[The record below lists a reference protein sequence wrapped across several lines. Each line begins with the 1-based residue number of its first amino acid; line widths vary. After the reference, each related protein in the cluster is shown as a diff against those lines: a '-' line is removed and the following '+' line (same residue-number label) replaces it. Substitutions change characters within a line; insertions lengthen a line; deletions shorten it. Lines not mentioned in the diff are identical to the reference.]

1 MIDIMRRLLFIL
13 CFLLFSLPA
22 FSQKQPLDSLIAEI
36 PKLSEKNYRQHLLL
50 VYQYLSEQEQGN
62 LLPISEKIIETGR
75 KSPIPAVYI
84 YAKVQVARVLN
95 YKNITEGV
103 NVALEAYWAAKSQN
117 LLFETAEAA
126 KLLAYVFNMA
136 EKNEKTLQYALEAS
150 DAYQKIGTEHEKVRL
165 YYEIALVQYRLQ
177 NYQSALDYL
186 LRLEGTQVDSLGKQE
201 QINYFNTIALCY
213 TRLKNYPQSF
223 AYLNKSL
230 EKAKKFKKN
239 EWVGIILG
247 NKGDIFFEKK
257 QIDSARYYW
266 QIDLETS
273 KKYKI
278 WENVVS
284 TLNYFGKSYE
294 EEKDYQKAY
303 AYFKEA
309 HELFPKI
316 APTEYANKYNTYKGL
331 ANTLQ
336 HLDSLQLAYE
346 YLQKAYL
353 MEDSLQEI
361 KQNNQVLQ
369 VQFEYWLKNQELSY
383 SFKRK
388 NNEKQIFIA
397 KIGIAL
403 LLLGAGIL
411 AYFLWK
417 QHKLN
422 KLIKIQKASLKEK
435 NEEIARQNEELL
447 EKQEEVLQQK
457 NIIVEKSNEQEQL
470 IKRLKHSEEFLSE
483 ALDKLIADEALIN
496 EKNRELENYSKNLEQ
511 EVAIRTQELSEKN
524 KELVNTINQLEQFSY
539 VLAHNV
545 RSPVAR
551 LQGLM
556 NCLDRNDLNTA
567 ENKKILNY
575 IHQSALDLDTIIKDL
590 NKVLEIKKGINEIYE
605 KIDLKK
611 KIEKQRTLLYEAKA
625 ELYIDLRVRYV
636 YAIKAYV
643 NSILYNLISNAIKY
657 KNPDRKLVVTIR
669 SYQDDDLLY
678 LEVEDNGIG
687 IDLEKHQHK
696 IFGIYKRFH
705 ATIEGK
711 GLGLHIVKLQVEA
724 MGGKIEV
731 SSKVNEGTIF
741 KMTFK
746 KPPDVVE
753 KIENN

>member
-1 MIDIMRRLLFIL
+1 MGRLVIILYFFSFPLFV
-13 CFLLFSLPA
+13 
-22 FSQKQPLDSLIAEI
+22 FSQKQPLDSLITEI

-50 VYQYLSEQEQGN
+50 VYQYLSEQEREN
-62 LLPISEKIIETGR
+62 LLPISEKIIEIGK
-75 KSPIPAVYI
+75 KSPIPAVRI
-84 YAKVQVARVLN
+84 YTNVQLARVLSRD
-95 YKNITEGV
+95 NIEEGI
-103 NVALEAYWAAKSQN
+103 NIALEAYWAAKSQN

-126 KLLAYVFNMA
+126 KILAYIYNMS

-150 DAYQKIGTEHEKVRL
+150 SIYQKIGMEHEKVSL

-186 LRLEGTQVDSLGKQE
+186 LHLEGRQVDSLGKQE
-201 QINYFNTIALCY
+201 QINYFNTIALCHK
-213 TRLKNYPQSF
+213 RLKNYPQAF
-223 AYLNKSL
+223 AYLKKSL
-230 EKAKKFKKN
+230 ERAKKFKKN

-247 NKGDIFFEKK
+247 NKGDVFFEQK

-266 QIDLETS
+266 QIDLDTCR
-273 KKYKI
+273 KYKI

-284 TLNYFGKSYE
+284 TLNYFGRSYE
-294 EEKDYQKAY
+294 EEKNYQKAY
-303 AYFKEA
+303 TYFKEA

-336 HLDSLQLAYE
+336 HLDSFKLAYE

-383 SFKRK
+383 SFERK
-388 NNEKQIFIA
+388 NNKRQIFIA
-397 KIGIAL
+397 RVGIAL
-403 LLLGAGIL
+403 LLLGICVL

-417 QHKLN
+417 QFKLN
-422 KLIKIQKASLKEK
+422 KLIKSQKTSLEEK
-435 NEEIARQNEELL
+435 TEEIARQNEELL
-447 EKQEEVLQQK
+447 EKQEEILQQK
-457 NIIVEKSNEQEQL
+457 EMISEKNKEQEQL
-470 IKRLKHSEEFLSE
+470 IKRLKSSEEFLSD
-483 ALDKLIADEALIN
+483 ATDKLIANEILIN
-496 EKNRELENYSKNLEQ
+496 EKNKELESYSKNLEQ

-545 RSPVAR
+545 RAPVAR

-556 NCLDRNDLNTA
+556 QCFDRSDLNTS
-567 ENKKILNY
+567 ENQKILNY
-575 IHQSALDLDTIIKDL
+575 IQRSAFDLDTIIKDL

-611 KIEKQRTLLYEAKA
+611 KIEKQRALLYEAKA
-625 ELYIDLRVRYV
+625 ELHLELKVRYM
-636 YAIKAYV
+636 YAVKAYV

-657 KNPDRKLVVTIR
+657 KNPNRKLVVSIK
-669 SYQDDDLLY
+669 SYQDDDHLY
-678 LEVEDNGIG
+678 LEVADNGIG
-687 IDLEKHQHK
+687 IDLEKHKDK

-705 ATIEGK
+705 TIIEGK

-731 SSKVNEGTIF
+731 SSKVNEGTTF
-741 KMTFK
+741 KMSFK
-746 KPPDVVE
+746 KPKNVLE
-753 KIENN
+753 KLVKDEE